1 MSSDFEKRWFKDVGQ
16 TGEPQKCWICG
27 ASLPGNKL
35 ASHWTSS
42 HPEAAA
48 ELDGAMKDI
57 GKALKKLVVGLLLVP
72 VIVIVLYLTWSGVS
86 TILLLMFASTV
97 VGMLLIAIMYMS
109 SVVPAR
115 MLEKHRR
122 LWSESHSSW
131 VSEKRK

>member
-1 MSSDFEKRWFKDVGQ
+1 M
-16 TGEPQKCWICG
+16 
-27 ASLPGNKL
+27 
-35 ASHWTSS
+35 ASHWTSA
-42 HPEAAA
+42 HPEAAV
-48 ELDGAMKDI
+48 ELDGAMKNI